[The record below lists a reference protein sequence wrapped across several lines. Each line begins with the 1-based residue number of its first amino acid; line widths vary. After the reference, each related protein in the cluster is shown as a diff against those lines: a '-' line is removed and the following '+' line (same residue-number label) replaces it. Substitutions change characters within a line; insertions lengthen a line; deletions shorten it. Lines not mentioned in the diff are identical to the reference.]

1 MIFVGEKNVEENLKM
16 DELIRSLEEIFID
29 YANGEAY
36 SNARDRIKTEEFTL
50 NTMPAL
56 IKRYGIAGLKTYISG
71 NGEAKFVVIVFDL
84 KNFEKIA
91 VIEANRLG
99 QMRTGAVTAL
109 ASKILFRERDPIFT
123 LIGSGFQAETQL
135 DGILTLFNP
144 KEIRVYSRN
153 FEHAREFV
161 ERNNKKTDS
170 PMIPMKNVKDSL
182 KNANLITCIT
192 NSKEPI
198 FSSKDIGERYHINL
212 AGANVI
218 GRREVSNDVLEKSEL
233 IVVEHF
239 DQSLKESSEI
249 IEYLNKNGKEKV
261 IELKDLVKNSEKYK
275 NFKRTVFKSMGIGLE
290 DLVAAYLVLKKM
302 SII

>member
-1 MIFVGEKNVEENLKM
+1 MIFVSEKDVEENLKM
-16 DELIRSLEEIFID
+16 DELIGSLEEIFID

-144 KEIRVYSRN
+144 KEVRVYSRN
-153 FEHAREFV
+153 FEHAGEFV
-161 ERNNKKTDS
+161 ERNNKKADS
-170 PMIPMKNVKDSL
+170 PMIAMKNVSDAL

-198 FSSKDIGERYHINL
+198 FSTGDIGDRYHINL

-218 GRREVSNDVLEKSEL
+218 GRREVSNDVLERSEL
-233 IVVEHF
+233 IVVEHLE
-239 DQSLKESSEI
+239 QSYRESSEI
-249 IEYLNKNGKEKV
+249 IDYVNKNGMKNI
-261 IELKDLVKNSEKYK
+261 IELKDLVKNGEKYG
-275 NFKRTVFKSMGIGLE
+275 NLKRTVFKSMGIGLE
-290 DLVAAYLVLKKM
+290 DLVAANIVLKKM
-302 SII
+302 NII

>member
-1 MIFVGEKNVEENLKM
+1 MIFVTEKDVEENLKM
-16 DELIRSLEEIFID
+16 DELIGLLEEIFID

-36 SNARDRIKTEEFTL
+36 SNARDRIKTEGFTL

-109 ASKILFRERDPIFT
+109 ASKILFRERDPVFT

-144 KEIRVYSRN
+144 EEIRVYSRN

-170 PMIPMKNVKDSL
+170 PMIAMKNVRDALKD
-182 KNANLITCIT
+182 ANLITCIT

-198 FSSKDIGERYHINL
+198 FSSVDIGDRYHINL

-233 IVVEHF
+233 IVVEHLE
-239 DQSLKESSEI
+239 QSYRESSEI
-249 IEYLNKNGKEKV
+249 IEYVNKNGMKNI
-261 IELKDLVKNSEKYK
+261 IELKDLVKNAEKYG
-275 NFKRTVFKSMGIGLE
+275 NLKRTVFKSMGIGLE
-290 DLVAAYLVLKKM
+290 DLVAANIVLKKM
-302 SII
+302 NII